1 MNKRLKL
8 SGAAYRR
15 LKTSREVTLT
25 KYGGSIDAYEKKAKK
40 LGRAMMR
47 KLVNGQK
54 RQDL

>member
-1 MNKRLKL
+1 MSKLLKL

-25 KYGGSIDAYEKKAKK
+25 KYAVSIFAYVKKTENEEEQ
-40 LGRAMMR
+40 MMR

-54 RQDL
+54 KQDP